1 MLHIRSKA
9 YRLLSVLLAAVLLL
23 VLPGCGQQEE
33 TVIDLAKQ
41 EHDFDLT
48 PCTKDNGEAFTI
60 AFMDLGP
67 PIESSYLCLKGFAEG
82 LQRSGYIAESVDLA
96 NAPEE
101 FFAYYKVL
109 TANDL
114 GGYVKFCPE
123 PYMIDE
129 EGNEEIAEELRRKCA
144 DGEIDVIVATGTA
157 PGVFLK
163 ELDLPVPFLVCLAT
177 DPVDAGIIDSAENT
191 GDPDIWALVEEI
203 PYKRQFE
210 GYHRML
216 DFDKIVMVTVNGM
229 DTITGNPLYREAA
242 KELGVE
248 VVEIN
253 FEYDDPE
260 KEEYTQMVIDRL
272 KKVDYAGVDAAL
284 FAFGAVDDDNAGVFA
299 GMMARR
305 GVPSLVGD
313 GDSIC
318 EHGVMMCLSCFDY
331 EGYGNYAS
339 MVLSN
344 VFHGKNAG
352 DQPCKYTSS
361 PYILLNMKT
370 AEMTRYDCSFDFL
383 QSVDKVFR

>member
-1 MLHIRSKA
+1 M
-9 YRLLSVLLAAVLLL
+9 
-23 VLPGCGQQEE
+23 
-33 TVIDLAKQ
+33 TIDLVKQ

-48 PCTKDNGEAFTI
+48 PCKKDNGEEFTI

-67 PIESSYLCLKGFAEG
+67 PIESSYLCLKGLADG
-82 LQRSGYIAESVDLA
+82 LQNAGYISEDIDLA
-96 NAPEE
+96 GAPKE
-101 FFAYYKVL
+101 FYAYYTVL
-109 TANDL
+109 AENDL
-114 GGYVKFCPE
+114 GGYVRFCEE

-129 EGNEEIAEELRRKCA
+129 EGNEEIAEELTQKCA

-163 ELDLPVPFLVCLAT
+163 GLDLPVPFLVCLAT
-177 DPVDAGIIDSAENT
+177 DPVDAGIIDSADDT
-191 GDPDIWALVEEI
+191 GDPDIWALCEAV

-216 DFDKIVMVTVNGM
+216 GFDKIVMVTVNGM

-248 VVEIN
+248 VIELN
-253 FEYDDPE
+253 FEEEEAARDD
-260 KEEYTQMVIDRL
+260 YSQMVIDRL
-272 KKVDYAGVDAAL
+272 REVDYSGVDAAL
-284 FAFGAVDDDNAGVFA
+284 FAFGAVEDNNAPAFS
-299 GMMARR
+299 GMMERR
-305 GVPSLVGD
+305 GIPSLVGD

-344 VFHGKNAG
+344 VLHGQNAG

-361 PYILLNMKT
+361 PYILLNMRAAKKT
-370 AEMTRYDCSFDFL
+370 KYDCSFDFL
-383 QSVDKVFR
+383 QSVDRIYR